1 MIADAR
7 YDEAHEYVE
16 ILGETRSN
24 SQYLRYLGDIAFGK
38 GQWEEALHLWNQSVE
53 AYPDEWQAFCARA
66 DRLKKL
72 GLEEEA
78 IRDYE
83 KCVAMQQ
90 PPRIVDGLY
99 SLAQLHEKR
108 GEYEAAIR
116 ANERILECLKA
127 DYEITEGEQ
136 ADSRRREIQRLSK
149 LI

>member
-1 MIADAR
+1 MTVR
-7 YDEAHEYVE
+7 SFFTTEG
-16 ILGETRSN
+16 ILISLQRSTVFLIC
-24 SQYLRYLGDIAFGK
+24 SG
-38 GQWEEALHLWNQSVE
+38 VV
-53 AYPDEWQAFCARA
+53 P
-66 DRLKKL
+66 
-72 GLEEEA
+72 
-78 IRDYE
+78 
-83 KCVAMQQ
+83 QQ

-116 ANERILECLKA
+116 ANERILECLNA